1 MNITTLQERIAK
13 ANEKITKKQN
23 TIAKYHKTIEKKTN
37 ALIKKYNWNPEDRE
51 QHIATLQ
58 SRGFTEK
65 EASDISWTIYDIEN
79 AEEGI
84 ENNTKQ
90 IEETRKT
97 IAKYEAQLA
106 GELERE
112 STYINE
118 VPESMKTLQSEL
130 VRVWDE
136 YDAIHKEDMRKAYKE
151 LGYYDF
157 FRTYSYADYEVMTKS
172 LEELHKANERDA
184 KMMIINLVN
193 RVKDITGEVT
203 SWDDITCTYGAH
215 GMPTLNGTVIGKEGN
230 AEIESITAGGYNIQ
244 RFHIR
249 VLVKAF

>member
-13 ANEKITKKQN
+13 ANEKIEKKQN
-23 TIAKYHKTIEKKTN
+23 TIAKYHKTIEKQTN
-37 ALIKKYNWNPEDRE
+37 ALVKKYNWNPEDRE
-51 QHIATLQ
+51 THVATLQ
-58 SRGFTEK
+58 SRGFTE
-65 EASDISWTIYDIEN
+65 EQAWDISWTIYKIEN

-112 STYINE
+112 SMYIRE
-118 VPESMKTLQSEL
+118 VPEAMKSLQSEL

-136 YDAIHKEDMRKAYKE
+136 YDAIRKEQMYKAYKE
-151 LGYYDF
+151 LGYYEF
-157 FRTYSYADYEVMTKS
+157 FKEYTYADYEVAFKS
-172 LEELHKANERDA
+172 TEELHKANERDA

-203 SWDDITCTYGAH
+203 SWDYITCTQGTH
-215 GMPTLNGTVIGKEGN
+215 GMPVLNGKVIGKEGI
-230 AEIESITAGGYNIQ
+230 ARVESIGAGGWNIQ
-244 RFHIR
+244 RYHIR
-249 VLVKAF
+249 VLVHSI